1 MNHSYQIQKN
11 AATAGGGG
19 LWRRINGPRSK
30 GGGDL
35 GPESLDTAG
44 DEPFIF
50 QTCGFF
56 IAVVQDLA
64 LAMWQ
69 FKDRNQPL
77 RLQIGN
83 MSVRS
88 IYSSFF
94 AGRKWPGDP
103 NPLASR
109 CF

>member
-1 MNHSYQIQKN
+1 MAAYQRTKV
-11 AATAGGGG
+11 
-19 LWRRINGPRSK
+19 K